1 MLRRAMVRAVVVVV
15 TATSSVSLLA
25 FDAGAATKAV
35 TPAIWLTNVCK
46 AYSQMTKAVDTAG
59 NTGQLAYANANQSD
73 GAALQ
78 AIFQTRFQAQDQ
90 AVAVALVAVKKAG
103 TTDPGK
109 VRDAILATQKFAGA
123 EGEYNFDK
131 NGDGLHGYNVVKNE
145 KGNIV
150 FDKHIDF
157 ND

>member
-1 MLRRAMVRAVVVVV
+1 MSSKVVAV
-15 TATSSVSLLA
+15 SSTKLA
-25 FDAGAATKAV
+25 GPALFGTYGVADYAEESSDAAKAFGKLYRDAYKVAPDNQSAWPYDAV
-35 TPAIWLTNVCK
+35 TILSAAIN
-46 AYSQMTKAVDTAG
+46 
-59 NTGQLAYANANQSD
+59 
-73 GAALQ
+73 
-78 AIFQTRFQAQDQ
+78 
-90 AVAVALVAVKKAG
+90 KAG
-103 TTDPGK
+103 TTDPDK

-131 NGDGLHGYNVVKNE
+131 NGDGLHGYNVVKND